1 MDNYFETRFKE
12 DYRRKFIWEQIA
24 KYVDKIDPGK
34 KSVLEIGAGYCDWI
48 NATKSPI
55 RFASDISDDV
65 AKFALAPVKFIKM
78 SATNLE
84 ALNGQSF
91 ERIQLSNLLEH
102 LEYPDVL
109 EAVREISSHL
119 EKNGTVVII
128 QPNFRYSFKTY
139 FDDYTHRTIFT
150 HVSLCDLFSASGFE
164 VLKVEKRFLPFS
176 LKSKLGMGYRLINL
190 YLKLPIKLFAGQ
202 MLVVLRKTDS

>member
-24 KYVDKIDPGK
+24 KYVDKIDPDK

-55 RFASDISDDV
+55 RVASDISDDV

-119 EKNGTVVII
+119 VKNGTVVII

-150 HVSLCDLFSASGFE
+150 HVSLCDLFSANGFE